1 MFYFSLDNHNPTR
14 FPRHSPHTP
23 SPITHAQPVMAS
35 TLAKNHYCNPRFPP
49 HLYPLHT
56 NTATTVA
63 VATTTAA
70 AITTA
75 NIAVTAATL
84 TRPASNVY
92 KVIAQPMIRAAAM
105 TTAEFGRAKSAPD
118 FRLQHS
124 THSGHSLHVA
134 K

>member
-1 MFYFSLDNHNPTR
+1 
-14 FPRHSPHTP
+14 
-23 SPITHAQPVMAS
+23 MAS
-35 TLAKNHYCNPRFPP
+35 TLAKNHYRNPRFPP
-49 HLYPLHT
+49 HLYLLRT

-92 KVIAQPMIRAAAM
+92 KVIAQRMIRAAAM
-105 TTAEFGRAKSAPD
+105 TTAEVGRAKSAPD
-118 FRLQHS
+118 FRLSAQHS
-124 THSGHSLHVA
+124 QHWGHSSQCA